1 MEEEERRRVKQ
12 IMINIAN
19 TMLKKKLKK
28 KKKKNVMQVIFK
40 FSVLSAGILLMPFV
54 FKFLTSLVTYP
65 F

>member
-19 TMLKKKLKK
+19 TMLKKKLK